1 MNLFACQS
9 SCGLMTWI
17 KVNFRYVCRQMNG
30 MFWAMGRSCLAR
42 IPFPYSKITRKNNF
56 AIGENALFERHCA
69 AQKKVPNWRNLTFS
83 NSTPSSLA
91 PVSRAADPGLLCAG
105 VAAVIL
111 LLPLPSSRRREA
123 LWIFAT
129 RRSLLYS
136 ILLKMASFELLMKA
150 GNNCQLL
157 NNIPLMFI
165 YHTSNEV
172 STNRADFCFNTEF
185 YGMDSCN

>member
-1 MNLFACQS
+1 MACFELWVALALPES
-9 SCGLMTWI
+9 HFLTARSP
-17 KVNFRYVCRQMNG
+17 
-30 MFWAMGRSCLAR
+30 GRIILLSVKMLCL
-42 IPFPYSKITRKNNF
+42 SVTV
-56 AIGENALFERHCA
+56 
-69 AQKKVPNWRNLTFS
+69 QKKVPNWRNLTFS

-111 LLPLPSSRRREA
+111 HLPLPSSRRREA

-136 ILLKMASFELLMKA
+136 ILLKMASFVLLMKA

-172 STNRADFCFNTEF
+172 SNNRADFCFNTEF